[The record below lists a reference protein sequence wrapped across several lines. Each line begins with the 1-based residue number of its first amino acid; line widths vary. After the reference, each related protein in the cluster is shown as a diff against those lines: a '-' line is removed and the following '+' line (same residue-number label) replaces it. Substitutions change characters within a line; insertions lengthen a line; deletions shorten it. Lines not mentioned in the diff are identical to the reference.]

1 MENFPYLCQAV
12 SEVVSKLRKNAGYSQ
27 QKLAE
32 RSSMARVYLLQLE
45 QGKFRP
51 TLNSIFF
58 IARGLGIAPAKFVS
72 MIDERRREL
81 EKAGDIKDS
90 APEKE

>member
-1 MENFPYLCQAV
+1 MDNYPYLNQAV
-12 SEVVSKLRKNAGYSQ
+12 SHVVSKLRKSAGYSQ

-58 IARGLGIAPAKFVS
+58 IARGLGVAPSKFVG
-72 MIDERRREL
+72 MIEDKRREL
-81 EKAGDIKDS
+81 EKNGDEQS
-90 APEKE
+90 QSSEE

>member
-1 MENFPYLCQAV
+1 MDNFPFLNQAV
-12 SEVVSKLRKNAGYSQ
+12 SSVVSKLRKNAGYSQ

-72 MIDERRREL
+72 MIEEKRREL
-81 EKAGDIKDS
+81 EKTGDVREADS
-90 APEKE
+90 QAK

>member
-1 MENFPYLCQAV
+1 MDNFPFLNQAV
-12 SEVVSKLRKNAGYSQ
+12 SYVVWRLRKNAGYSQ

-32 RSSMARVYLLQLE
+32 RSTMARVYLLQLE

-58 IARGLGIAPAKFVS
+58 IASGLGISPSKFVG
-72 MIDERRREL
+72 MIEEKRREL
-81 EKAGDIKDS
+81 EKES
-90 APEKE
+90 RQ

>member
-1 MENFPYLCQAV
+1 MDNFPFLNQAV
-12 SEVVSKLRKNAGYSQ
+12 SSVVSKLRKNAGYSQ

-58 IARGLGIAPAKFVS
+58 IAKGLGIAPAKFVG
-72 MIDERRREL
+72 MIEEKRREL
-81 EKAGDIKDS
+81 EKNGEDREADN
-90 APEKE
+90 